1 MKKIIKTLALT
12 VPFILSACTKMPAIE
27 DKESNLATQAQLQN
41 CNLLGHANEMETAYP
56 DLLEK
61 KWDRDQLGCGALYI
75 YETAQQSRF
84 GIELKLEALAA
95 QLNYFDVL
103 SRSYPKLYQSG
114 ALGDELNELWRAT
127 RQRSENLIAS
137 VEYLDGFIAEINLL
151 KGAYLLANTEKD
163 STVKEAISALP
174 PALTL
179 IQDAVQRKPDAADGL
194 GLYLLGRMKLTMP
207 SFIGGDTDEAIE
219 LFEKAILQQPNNLE
233 IHRWLLQSYA
243 ATGEVENEM
252 NIITK
257 ASKIIDDNINGQDLA
272 DLYIIYGGSA
282 HRYNMKNEI
291 AFFSQ
296 QRKKLF
302 NEKPYLLTRESG
314 ANRGHGGTDPITGTD
329 PNAI

>member
-12 VPFILSACTKMPAIE
+12 LPFILSACTKMPAIE

-41 CNLLGHANEMETAYP
+41 CKFLGQADKMEAAYSE
-56 DLLEK
+56 LLEK

-75 YETAQQSRF
+75 YETAQQSTF
-84 GIELKLEALAA
+84 GIELKLKALAA

-103 SRSYPKLYQSG
+103 NRSYPKLYQSG
-114 ALGDELNELWRAT
+114 ALGDELNGLWRAT
-127 RQRSENLIAS
+127 RERSRNLIAS
-137 VEYLDGFIAEINLL
+137 VEFLDGFIPEINLL

-163 STVKEAISALP
+163 SSVKEAIGALP
-174 PALTL
+174 PALKL
-179 IQDAVQRKPDAADGL
+179 IEDAVQRKPEAGDGL

-233 IHRWLLQSYA
+233 IHRWLLQGYA
-243 ATGEVENEM
+243 ATGEVEKEM
-252 NIITK
+252 NVITK
-257 ASKIIDDNINGQDLA
+257 ASKIFDQNINDQDLA

-282 HRYNMKNEI
+282 HRYNMENEI
-291 AFFSQ
+291 TFFSQ
-296 QRKKLF
+296 QRKSLF
-302 NEKPYLLTRESG
+302 EQKPYLLTRESG
-314 ANRGHGGTDPITGTD
+314 ANRGHGGADPITGTD